1 VSTADQLLSARL
13 FAIASRHCA
22 RHQIDDLDSAV
33 AELQQ
38 AAGGRVDLLS
48 ELAGLSLGF
57 EQADLDILAPQ
68 HRAVAELCF
77 AAGADR
83 ELAEPWITKGMGRL
97 GPPDAVQRRPATA
110 VTKVSISSAR
120 SMPSRTSSCGD
131 RT

>member
-1 VSTADQLLSARL
+1 MSSADQLLSARL

-22 RHQIDDLDSAV
+22 RHEIEDLDSAV

-48 ELAGLSLGF
+48 ELAGLSIGF
-57 EQADLDILAPQ
+57 EQADIDIMAGK

-83 ELAEPWITKGMGRL
+83 EQARPWIAHGIGRKEA
-97 GPPDAVQRRPATA
+97 AVLRPYSGGSPRR
-110 VTKVSISSAR
+110 
-120 SMPSRTSSCGD
+120 GQ
-131 RT
+131 